1 MNREEA
7 LQALNLEVTRLR
19 GRTHAELI
27 AFIDTPAH
35 FEHVGKS
42 GRTYQVDVGAT
53 WDDKPGQVLR
63 LFFSVDDGGL
73 RAYLPLTKS
82 ALVPPDEAF
91 DGDIA

>member
-7 LQALNLEVTRLR
+7 LQALSLEVTRLR
-19 GRTHAELI
+19 GRTHAELT
-27 AFIDTPAH
+27 ALVDTPAH
-35 FEHVGKS
+35 FEHIGIS
-42 GRTYQVDVGAT
+42 GQTYQVDVSAA

-82 ALVPPDEAF
+82 GLVPPDESF
-91 DGDIA
+91 DGNIA